1 MLYRIESLSF
11 VFCGAALLFIVLQ
24 PGTERLLEGI
34 FPLSVKGFV
43 MSLFEALSFSL
54 MLFGVFGIL
63 SIRGVNLV
71 SHHPISFIVV
81 LGIATVVFLWA
92 NGAAGIRSNTVWP
105 NE

>member
-63 SIRGVNLV
+63 SIRGVK
-71 SHHPISFIVV
+71 F
-81 LGIATVVFLWA
+81 GITPPNFVHCCFGYRDRCVFM
-92 NGAAGIRSNTVWP
+92 G
-105 NE
+105 